1 MVNRQE
7 KLISNQH
14 NNFAVEY
21 DKTSGDTAMS
31 LLARNNAWIFSCES
45 WMARN
50 MYIILPVNPNEISF
64 QMPLCVSNESYR
76 GAHVTYLWRDRGFK
90 SLFDSPV
97 VSFNVPSG
105 NIMPSFSE
113 SYIAKAQLESDKQ
126 TPSADVLNPIPS
138 GDQIRDARSGVY
150 RNVAKIGNSS
160 DNVDNVPDLYRGDM
174 PIGIQN
180 VYAFHALAEERRIRT
195 LPGST
200 TRTDNRVVAV
210 VSTLIFPR
218 LVLYGFF
225 SEEGIE
231 TEESSEN
238 PGEVNLK
245 FSLVVTDT
253 YPRLKYNNWSE
264 LNDFYVNGQSL
275 ESSTLEFARTE
286 A

>member
-1 MVNRQE
+1 MAG
-7 KLISNQH
+7 L
-14 NNFAVEY
+14 
-21 DKTSGDTAMS
+21 DKTLGDLAMS
-31 LLARNNAWIFSCES
+31 LLARNNAWIFTCES
-45 WMARN
+45 WMSRN

-90 SLFDSPV
+90 SLFDSPI
-97 VSFNVPSG
+97 VSFDIPSG

-113 SYIAKAQLESDKQ
+113 SYIAKAQSVGRGLSVDKAAGDMLNAY
-126 TPSADVLNPIPS
+126 SNPIPS
-138 GDQIRDARSGVY
+138 GSQIHDARQGVY
-150 RNVAKIGNSS
+150 KNVSKTGGST
-160 DNVDNVPDLYRGDM
+160 DNVDNAPDLYRSDM

-180 VYAFHALAEERRIRT
+180 AYAFHALAEERRIRT
-195 LPGST
+195 LPGSN

-210 VSTLIFPR
+210 LSTLIFPR

-225 SEEGIE
+225 SEEGVE

-238 PGEVNLK
+238 PGEFNLK

-264 LNDFYVNGQSL
+264 LNDFYMNRQTL
-275 ESSTLEFARTE
+275 DASTLDFAKTE
-286 A
+286 AAKPKFSRG